1 MTSGYDVY
9 SDIKKGMG
17 KMRLIMSGG
26 GTGGHINPAIA
37 IADAVKRIR
46 PSTDI
51 IFVGTERGL
60 ESRLV
65 PDAGYPIRYID
76 VEGIKRSLSLSN
88 VRALYKAAK
97 ATSQVRAL
105 IEEFRPDGA
114 VGTGGYVCFPVM
126 RAASSA
132 GIYTALH
139 ESNAIPGLA
148 VKALKKRTDRIF
160 VNFEECASALELPDK
175 VIRTGNPMRAGLSS
189 ERREE
194 FRDRLGVTGSYRYLI
209 ISFGGSLGAKAINNA
224 ALCLMKE
231 LTSKR
236 PDILHVH
243 ACGKQGYADFLSEMH
258 ESGLDKVKNIRVS
271 EYIYDMP
278 LWLTASDLVISR
290 CGAMTLS
297 EIAEAG
303 RASILVPS
311 PNVVD
316 DHQYK
321 NARAFADGGAA
332 YVVREEENIGE
343 RITELTATILSDRT
357 VRGKMEENAKKFS
370 FPDANRV
377 IAEEIVKG
385 IGEKSRS

>member
-1 MTSGYDVY
+1 
-9 SDIKKGMG
+9 
-17 KMRLIMSGG
+17 MRLIITGG

-37 IADAVKRIR
+37 IADELKRIR

-65 PDAGYPIRYID
+65 PDAGYPIRFID
-76 VEGIKRSLSLSN
+76 VEGIKRSLSISN
-88 VRALYKAAK
+88 IRALYKAMRAMGE
-97 ATSQVRAL
+97 VRKIL
-105 IEEFRPDGA
+105 EEFNPDGV
-114 VGTGGYVCFPVM
+114 VGTGGYVCFPVI
-126 RAASSA
+126 RAAASA

-148 VKALKKRTDRIF
+148 VRALKDRTDRIF
-160 VNFEECASALELPDK
+160 VNFEECAQALELPEK
-175 VIRTGNPMRAGLSS
+175 VMRTGNPMRDGLSVS
-189 ERREE
+189 RREE
-194 FRDRLGVTGSYRYLI
+194 FRERLGITGSYRYLI
-209 ISFGGSLGAKAINNA
+209 LSFGGSLGAKALNDA
-224 ALCLMKE
+224 VLWMMKE
-231 LTSKR
+231 FTSKR

-243 ACGKQGYADFLSEMH
+243 ASGKQGYPEFVSELH
-258 ESGLDKVKNIRVS
+258 GAGLDGCRNIRVS

-303 RASILVPS
+303 RASILIPS

-321 NARAFADGGAA
+321 NASAFSDGGAA
-332 YVVREEENIGE
+332 YVVRENENVGE
-343 RITELTATILSDRT
+343 RITELAKTVLSDRT
-357 VRGKMEENAKKFS
+357 VRESMEENAKKFS
-370 FPDANRV
+370 FPNASRV
-377 IAEEIVKG
+377 IAEEIIKG
-385 IGEKSRS
+385 IRDKKRRT

>member
-1 MTSGYDVY
+1 
-9 SDIKKGMG
+9 
-17 KMRLIMSGG
+17 MRLIMSGG

-37 IADAVKRIR
+37 IADEVKRLR

-65 PDAGYPIRYID
+65 PDAGYPIRFID

-88 VRALYKAAK
+88 IRALYKAMK
-97 ATSQVRAL
+97 ATSQVKAL
-105 IEEFRPDGA
+105 IEEFRPDG
-114 VGTGGYVCFPVM
+114 VIGTGGYVCFPVM

-148 VKALKKRTDRIF
+148 VKALKNRTDRIF
-160 VNFEECASALELPDK
+160 VNFEECAQALGMSDK
-175 VIRTGNPMRAGLSS
+175 VQRTGNPMRMGISAS
-189 ERREE
+189 RREE

-209 ISFGGSLGAKAINNA
+209 ISFGGSLGARAINEA
-224 ALCLMKE
+224 ALYLMKE
-231 LTSKR
+231 LTCQR

-243 ACGKQGYADFLSEMH
+243 ACGKHGYSDFVSRMK
-258 ESGLDKVKNIRVS
+258 ESGLDKCKNIRVS

-343 RITELTATILSDRT
+343 RITELSRTVLSDRT
-357 VRGKMEENAKKFS
+357 VRERMEQSAAKFS
-370 FPDANRV
+370 FPDASRV
-377 IAEEIVKG
+377 IAEEIIKG
-385 IGEKSRS
+385 ISKKV